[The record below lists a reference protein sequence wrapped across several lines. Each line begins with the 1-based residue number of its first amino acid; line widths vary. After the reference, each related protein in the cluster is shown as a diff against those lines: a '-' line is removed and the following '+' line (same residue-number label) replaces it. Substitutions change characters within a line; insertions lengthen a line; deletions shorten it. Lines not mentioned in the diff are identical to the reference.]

1 MSLTIFLICIKNFFS
16 SKTISGNKI
25 ICGASFLST
34 LAKEPAAAIQP
45 ACLPIT
51 SNMNTF
57 VDVSAIEAT
66 SNEASIMDVAIYFA
80 AEPKPG
86 QLSVTARSLSTVLGI
101 AIQFIGYPISLLI
114 WETLKAVSAESLP
127 PL

>member
-1 MSLTIFLICIKNFFS
+1 MALTIFLIWIKNFFS
-16 SKTISGNKI
+16 SNTISGNKI
-25 ICGASFLST
+25 ICGASPLFT
-34 LAKEPAAAIQP
+34 LAKEPAAAIHP